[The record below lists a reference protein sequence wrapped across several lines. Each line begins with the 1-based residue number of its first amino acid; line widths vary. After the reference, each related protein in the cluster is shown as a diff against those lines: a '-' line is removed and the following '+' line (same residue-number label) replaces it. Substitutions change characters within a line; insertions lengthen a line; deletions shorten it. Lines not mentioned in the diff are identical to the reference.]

1 MLEAAE
7 AILREEGYGALTS
20 RTVAERIGV
29 KQRLVY
35 YYFHTM
41 DDLIVE
47 TFRRGANRERE
58 TLAEALNSDHPVR
71 KIWDLYAHTADTRLI
86 SEFMVLANRIEPL
99 RLEVKSHIEKSRAL
113 QVDALTKASKA
124 TRSRTTLP
132 PVAAAILATSV
143 TLLLNRELKIGVRTG
158 HAELLSVVNAFID
171 DADGK
176 PSKRA
181 GKPRGSAPRRIRK
194 KP

>member
-20 RTVAERIGV
+20 RTIAERIGV

-47 TFRRGANRERE
+47 TFRRGAGRERE
-58 TLAEALNSDHPVR
+58 QLAEALRSDQPAR
-71 KIWDLYAHTADTRLI
+71 KIWNLYADTADTRLI

-99 RLEVKSHIEKSRAL
+99 RLEVKSHIEKSRAM
-113 QVDALTKASKA
+113 QVDALTKALKA
-124 TRSRTTLP
+124 AKSRSTLP
-132 PVAAAILATSV
+132 PVAAAIFAISV
-143 TLLLNRELKIGVRTG
+143 TLLLNRELKIGVRAG
-158 HAELLSVVNAFID
+158 HAELMSVVNAFID
-171 DADGK
+171 EADGVRRRNA
-176 PSKRA
+176 S
-181 GKPRGSAPRRIRK
+181 KPRTSTPRRARK
-194 KP
+194 KA